1 MSKAK
6 LKGAEIN
13 CIAKIGGKMK
23 ANDCYRC
30 FALFMVLNNC
40 VSCARREKVS
50 DSESTSNIP
59 QHDVGQRKFN
69 SRSFGGG
76 D

>member
-1 MSKAK
+1 MLSGLYFLRLIKLNIMSKAK

-30 FALFMVLNNC
+30 FTLFMV
-40 VSCARREKVS
+40 SK
-50 DSESTSNIP
+50 
-59 QHDVGQRKFN
+59 
-69 SRSFGGG
+69 
-76 D
+76 